1 MKIEKILTDDILQGL
16 EFKPCNHKEYCKSIG
31 NTTLSCY
38 KNAGGYWSVKIT
50 PTQPIQYD
58 RIATVEGLKQ
68 FIEYT
73 CKSEEESANVIQAME
88 NLLQ

>member
-1 MKIEKILTDDILQGL
+1 MKILTEDILQDL
-16 EFKPCNHKEYCKSIG
+16 EFQSCNHNEYCKSVG
-31 NTTLSCY
+31 NITLCCY
-38 KNAGGYWSVKIT
+38 KNAGGYWSVRIT

-58 RIATVEGLKQ
+58 RIATVESLKQ

-88 NLLQ
+88 KLLK

>member
-1 MKIEKILTDDILQGL
+1 MKIEKILTDDILRDL
-16 EFKPCNHKEYCKSIG
+16 EFEPYNHNGYCKSVG
-31 NTTLSCY
+31 NITLCCY
-38 KNAGGYWSVKIT
+38 KNSGGYWSVRIT
-50 PTQPIQYD
+50 PAQPIQYD

-88 NLLQ
+88 KLLK